1 MHKKRSIKAKTKSV
15 KKNTTGE
22 KKDRLSTTIRS
33 MEETWFQCTGRSAAQ
48 EAAQHK
54 AQHQKVAHMTRQQ
67 LLDQLRSTSQ
77 PGTSFQK

>member
-22 KKDRLSTTIRS
+22 KKDRLSTTLRS

-54 AQHQKVAHMTRQQ
+54 AQHARMTRQQ

-77 PGTSFQK
+77 PGTTFQK

>member
-1 MHKKRSIKAKTKSV
+1 
-15 KKNTTGE
+15 
-22 KKDRLSTTIRS
+22 

-54 AQHQKVAHMTRQQ
+54 THHDTTRRLLQHQQVARMTRQQ